1 MAGKQFLKKH
11 ENCILSLAM
20 ALILA
25 GILAARFDF
34 YYDLNDDVLIKDI
47 LSGVYSGTP
56 DGHTMQLLYPLGAL
70 LALLYR
76 GLSIPVFGAF
86 LLFCQFGSIWAVG
99 YRSTVL
105 VDEERT
111 AREGASIAPGMCSAA
126 SAARLAEPAAAR
138 VCSARDYAFAARSA
152 HSAEPAVCSAWNIT
166 AERLGVKGVLLFAEA
181 LFWFAAMG
189 SHLVYLQYTVTA
201 GMLAGAAIFGLL
213 RRRAKNASGR
223 FCFIGFLSAC
233 VRRWRFCACRLQEL
247 AVFASGAEKNR
258 FFQRKPAA
266 LSWTVC
272 SAGNRDGCFLRA

>member
-25 GILAARFDF
+25 GILAAHFDF

-126 SAARLAEPAAAR
+126 SAARLAEPA
-138 VCSARDYAFAARSA
+138 
-152 HSAEPAVCSAWNIT
+152 VCSAWNTT
-166 AERLGVKGVLLFAEA
+166 AERLGVKGVLLLVEA

-201 GMLAGAAIFGLL
+201 GDAGGRGDFLGCYGERQRTLLGAFALLAFFLP
-213 RRRAKNASGR
+213 ASGDGA
-223 FCFIGFLSAC
+223 FVPA
-233 VRRWRFCACRLQEL
+233 ACRSWRSLHLGQ
-247 AVFASGAEKNR
+247 GKTD

-272 SAGNRDGCFLRA
+272 SVGNRDGCFLRA

>member
-99 YRSTVL
+99 YRSVVL
-105 VDEERT
+105 VDEERE
-111 AREGASIAPGMCSAA
+111 ARPVRTWQSLRYAA
-126 SAARLAEPAAAR
+126 HGILPLR
-138 VCSARDYAFAARSA
+138 VWA
-152 HSAEPAVCSAWNIT
+152 
-166 AERLGVKGVLLFAEA
+166 
-181 LFWFAAMG
+181 
-189 SHLVYLQYTVTA
+189 
-201 GMLAGAAIFGLL
+201 
-213 RRRAKNASGR
+213 
-223 FCFIGFLSAC
+223 
-233 VRRWRFCACRLQEL
+233 
-247 AVFASGAEKNR
+247 
-258 FFQRKPAA
+258 
-266 LSWTVC
+266 
-272 SAGNRDGCFLRA
+272 

>member
-47 LSGVYSGTP
+47 LSGVYTGTP

-105 VDEERT
+105 VDEERA
-111 AREGASIAPGMCSAA
+111 ARDGASFAPGMCSAA
-126 SAARLAEPAAAR
+126 SAARL
-138 VCSARDYAFAARSA
+138 
-152 HSAEPAVCSAWNIT
+152 AEPAVCSAWNIT
-166 AERLGVKGVLLFAEA
+166 AERLGVKGVLLLAEA
-181 LFWFAAMG
+181 LFWFATMG

-201 GMLAGAAIFGLL
+201 GMLAGAAVFCYGEGQRTLL
-213 RRRAKNASGR
+213 GAFALLAFFLPASGDGAFVPAAGR
-223 FCFIGFLSAC
+223 S
-233 VRRWRFCACRLQEL
+233 RRSLHLGQ
-247 AVFASGAEKNR
+247 GKTD

-272 SAGNRDGCFLRA
+272 SAGNRDGCFLRT

>member
-1 MAGKQFLKKH
+1 
-11 ENCILSLAM
+11 M

-105 VDEERT
+105 VDEERA
-111 AREGASIAPGMCSAA
+111 ARESASIAPGMCSAA
-126 SAARLAEPAAAR
+126 SAARLAEPA
-138 VCSARDYAFAARSA
+138 
-152 HSAEPAVCSAWNIT
+152 VCSAWNTT
-166 AERLGVKGVLLFAEA
+166 AARLGVKGVLLLVEA

-189 SHLVYLQYTVTA
+189 SHLCICSTRSRQGCWRARRFLGCYGEGQRTLLGA
-201 GMLAGAAIFGLL
+201 FALLAFFLP
-213 RRRAKNASGR
+213 ASGDGA
-223 FCFIGFLSAC
+223 FVPA
-233 VRRWRFCACRLQEL
+233 ACRSWRSLHLGQ
-247 AVFASGAEKNR
+247 GKTD

-266 LSWTVC
+266 LSWTLC